1 MACLLRIRTHIHVHV
16 ECHDA
21 IILRERGGGILIKVE
36 VHVLYVADLRAVSG
50 EMLHLFLAI
59 LPARKQ
65 CRVSPVGVLFRVIYI
80 LVNIRSDLF
89 NNRYGTVLYHLGV
102 RYVENVDLKVQRL
115 WQIHKSFVLL

>member
-1 MACLLRIRTHIHVHV
+1 MHV

-21 IILRERGGGILIKVE
+21 IILGERGGGILIEVK

-50 EMLHLFLAI
+50 EMLNLFLAI
-59 LPARKQ
+59 LPARRQ
-65 CRVSPVGVLFRVIYI
+65 CRVSVVGLLFRVIYL

-89 NNRYGTVLYHLGV
+89 NNWYGTVLYHLGV
-102 RYVENVDLKVQRL
+102 RYVEDVHLKDQRL

>member
-1 MACLLRIRTHIHVHV
+1 
-16 ECHDA
+16 
-21 IILRERGGGILIKVE
+21 
-36 VHVLYVADLRAVSG
+36 
-50 EMLHLFLAI
+50 MLHLFLAI

-102 RYVENVDLKVQRL
+102 RYVENVHLKVQRL